1 MKQPSLAE
9 LATYDPRPML
19 DTVTEYL
26 NVKND
31 AALSRALAIAPPI
44 ISKIRTGRAV
54 VSPALLIRIHEI
66 TNISIKEL
74 RALMG
79 DFRPIFC

>member
-9 LATYDPRPML
+9 LATYDPRPLL
-19 DTVTEYL
+19 DTVTECL

-31 AALSRALAIAPPI
+31 AALSRALAVAPPI
-44 ISKIRTGRAV
+44 ISKVRTGKAV
-54 VSPALLIRIHEI
+54 VSAALLIRIHEI